1 MAAARCP
8 PCNVLYL
15 PPSPDGERWR
25 TIGTIETRVRW
36 PGLATVAWASTAR
49 RFPGAERTPI
59 RPSRVS
65 FSFSIV
71 KPTRLIFPGRRG
83 RLMRSAFQR
92 RSTAQVAP
100 RIPRHFTRTLPC
112 RLTRAVEA
120 GTTPQTR
127 VPLHAPPPHTS
138 LSVQA
143 SPSSHEVP
151 SAPAAEKVQ
160 PVAGSQASAVHG
172 LPSSHATAVPPWHTP
187 AEHVPAVVQALPS
200 LHGCPSGSRR
210 QLAEQQ
216 SPSTPLPSS
225 HSSPGSMLPLPQRR
239 SCRATTVL
247 PPDAWDCRHTTITS
261 PVPAMLTAGL
271 ASWMLGSV
279 VSLTGNDGPCR
290 RPSLQKRWPWMR
302 PSCCQTRRKLLA
314 ASAATAGSRTV
325 LVVGVSSSKALP
337 STICPP
343 A

>member
-1 MAAARCP
+1 MAAARVP
-8 PCNVLYL
+8 PCKVPYL

-36 PGLATVAWASTAR
+36 PCLATVAWASTSR
-49 RFPGAERTPI
+49 RFPEAERSPV

-71 KPTRLIFPGRRG
+71 KPARLIFPGRRG

-92 RSTAQVAP
+92 RSTVQVAP
-100 RIPRHFTRTLPC
+100 RIPKHLTRTLPC
-112 RLTRAVEA
+112 RLTRAEEA

-151 SAPAAEKVQ
+151 SAPAAEKVE
-160 PVAGSQASAVHG
+160 PVAGAQARPGSGFPPPQA
-172 LPSSHATAVPPWHTP
+172 PPVPPWHTP
-187 AEHVPAVVQALPS
+187 AEHLPAVVQALPS
-200 LHGCPSGSRR
+200 LHGCPSGSSR

-239 SCRATTVL
+239 SCRAITVL
-247 PPDAWDCRHTTITS
+247 PPDACDCRHTTITS

-271 ASWMLGSV
+271 AFWMLGSV

-290 RPSLQKRWPWMR
+290 RPSLQKR
-302 PSCCQTRRKLLA
+302 
-314 ASAATAGSRTV
+314 
-325 LVVGVSSSKALP
+325 
-337 STICPP
+337 
-343 A
+343 

>member
-1 MAAARCP
+1 MAAARVP
-8 PCNVLYL
+8 PCKVPYL

-36 PGLATVAWASTAR
+36 PCLATVAWASTSR
-49 RFPGAERTPI
+49 RFPEAERSPV

-83 RLMRSAFQR
+83 RVMRSAFQR

-172 LPSSHATAVPPWHTP
+172 LPAAHAP
-187 AEHVPAVVQALPS
+187 ALPPLPPPAQHLPAGRPS
-200 LHGCPSGSRR
+200 VASAHRLPSG
-210 QLAEQQ
+210 
-216 SPSTPLPSS
+216 
-225 HSSPGSMLPLPQRR
+225 
-239 SCRATTVL
+239 
-247 PPDAWDCRHTTITS
+247 
-261 PVPAMLTAGL
+261 
-271 ASWMLGSV
+271 
-279 VSLTGNDGPCR
+279 
-290 RPSLQKRWPWMR
+290 
-302 PSCCQTRRKLLA
+302 A
-314 ASAATAGSRTV
+314 AR
-325 LVVGVSSSKALP
+325 
-337 STICPP
+337 
-343 A
+343 